1 MGIGLESRSPIKH
14 KQMRMKQ
21 SLVILLA
28 LSSLLQAG
36 DTGSR
41 VLYVGGTVPGLT
53 NKSTARI
60 EMPGDDALKFNSRGN
75 SFAIPYKDVDTL
87 EYGTRLGVRHTRIT
101 VRDTASRWG
110 SCSVKRSLSYSWRLI
125 LAPAFVLDY
134 VVAHEVAHMREM
146 NHGPVF
152 WRLVKDLVG
161 DPRKAQ
167 NWLRDNGAALH
178 RYAPKG

>member
-87 EYGTRLGVRHTRIT
+87 EYGTRVGRRYIE
-101 VRDTASRWG
+101 AA
-110 SCSVKRSLSYSWRLI
+110 LI
-125 LAPAFVLDY
+125 S
-134 VVAHEVAHMREM
+134 
-146 NHGPVF
+146 PVF
-152 WRLVKDLVG
+152 LLGKKKTHYLTIGYVDDKGQHQAMVLEVGKNDIRAMLVSLEARTGRRIEFQDEEA
-161 DPRKAQ
+161 RKA
-167 NWLRDNGAALH
+167 G
-178 RYAPKG
+178 KG